1 MKKNYKV
8 RYLPLFYDDLTRIV
22 DYIVYKLG
30 NEIAAKNLIDEIE
43 KEIKQRAN
51 NPQFFEKYMST
62 RNRKNTYY
70 RIYVKNYIIFYIVR
84 DDVMEIRRMLY
95 SKRNFNHFI

>member
-1 MKKNYKV
+1 
-8 RYLPLFYDDLTRIV
+8 
-22 DYIVYKLG
+22 
-30 NEIAAKNLIDEIE
+30 
-43 KEIKQRAN
+43 
-51 NPQFFEKYMST
+51 MST